1 LSKTYIEV
9 TESIIN
15 KIKKIEDIKRVQLKP
30 LILELANHFA
40 LGIETKRPEIINKLK
55 QILAQDTE
63 KPRGQEDISVKLVAQ
78 LIKKIKTQHFPSV
91 SDNWIMK
98 VLPKEFKE
106 DARNKPVEKVI
117 LSEHITDENLY
128 RIKDILKGRIRV
140 METVGP
146 SKEIK
151 IKETVKDVSNY
162 TWKCATAQE
171 LARLAI
177 KMEQEHPTEHDNNY
191 CLKSSRAIK
200 MARDGRF
207 ATTMSRYEAIVV
219 GAEHTK
225 SLANV
230 AEGEYEFLKRWE
242 VEGNEKACT
251 ECLSRDN
258 CAATQCNHV
267 CHAIVK
273 PLTTKG
279 VKWAIRTNKD
289 LADLQT
295 RIKKLQV
302 DTDDL
307 CPMMKTIF
315 TNPYMNKK
323 LTMGDKKTL
332 MAKHTE
338 LAAHGGDECDQCVG
352 FIAIHPNFY
361 REHLE

>member
-15 KIKKIEDIKRVQLKP
+15 KIKKIDDVKRIQLKP
-30 LILELANHFA
+30 LILELANHLA

-55 QILAQDTE
+55 QILSQDTE

-78 LIKKIKTQHFPSV
+78 LIKKIKSQHFPSV

-106 DARNKPVEKVI
+106 DARNKPTEKII

-128 RIKDILKGRIRV
+128 RIKDIIKQRIRT

-146 SKEIK
+146 AKEIK
-151 IKETVKDVSNY
+151 IKETVKDVSTY
-162 TWKCATAQE
+162 TWKCPTAQE

-177 KMEQEHPTEHDNNY
+177 KMEQEHPTEHDMKY
-191 CLKSSRAIK
+191 CDKSSRAIK

-230 AEGEYEFLKRWE
+230 AEGEFEHLKRWE
-242 VEGNEKACT
+242 LEGNEKACT
-251 ECLSRDN
+251 ECLSRDH

-289 LADLQT
+289 LAELQT

-302 DTDDL
+302 ESDDM

-315 TNPYMNKK
+315 TNPHMTKK
-323 LTMGDKKTL
+323 LTMGDKKKL
-332 MAKHTE
+332 MARHTE

-352 FIAIHPNFY
+352 FIAMHPNFF